1 MQSLRRS
8 AVPLGVVVYL
18 LHVNTEKR
26 NNKPQSTDNVGNIK
40 FKISAKYPTKCAM
53 MYLDLKLSD
62 IVPAY
67 PAGFLLFGGKSS

>member
-1 MQSLRRS
+1 MEES
-8 AVPLGVVVYL
+8 AEPLGVVVYL

-40 FKISAKYPTKCAM
+40 FKISAKYPTECAM
-53 MYLDLKLSD
+53 MYLDLRLSD
-62 IVPAY
+62 IAPAH